1 MAWNGGERG
10 TACGSRSQYRADWG
24 PECTRQRPM
33 RDPGE
38 MKVWKVVGLA
48 GLVGVAATGVVV
60 ARSERKRRAYRP
72 DEVRDRVELHLVEAS
87 EDAPSRDSQ
96 SGAAPT
102 DTASSGA
109 TRPKHVRT

>member
-1 MAWNGGERG
+1 
-10 TACGSRSQYRADWG
+10 
-24 PECTRQRPM
+24 
-33 RDPGE
+33 

-48 GLVGVAATGVVV
+48 GLVGVAATGVVL
-60 ARSERKRRAYRP
+60 ARSERKRRAYAP
-72 DEVRDRVELHLVEAS
+72 NEVRDRVKLHLVEAS

-109 TRPKHVRT
+109 TRPKLVRT